1 MPHQNF
7 LMQSKNNTFP
17 PKDGRVFFRTLKNI
31 YLAAKTKINV
41 YIPIFALIK
50 ITGFACLL
58 DKCSQLLILSPCKS
72 KSDDDVV
79 CAFLNGLWT
88 IGNVVVTQRVF
99 KCALLMNLGTAHVAT
114 PCKTSDKKLPLH
126 N

>member
-88 IGNVVVTQRVF
+88 IGNVVVTQRVTMSSVLSSTGSGQL
-99 KCALLMNLGTAHVAT
+99 AMSL
-114 PCKTSDKKLPLH
+114 
-126 N
+126 